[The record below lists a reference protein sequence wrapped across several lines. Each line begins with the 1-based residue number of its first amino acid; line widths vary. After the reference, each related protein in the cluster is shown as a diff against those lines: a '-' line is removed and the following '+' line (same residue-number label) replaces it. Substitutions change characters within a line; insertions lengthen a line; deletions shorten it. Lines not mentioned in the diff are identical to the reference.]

1 MLFFTVDWNIMSNNA
16 MSQLASEVP
25 TSIEELS
32 ILGALGENVIKEYGE
47 RLVKNIK
54 AYIDQ
59 ENLQVHLE
67 KHKGRKRHLPSES
80 APENGRPSAKKV
92 MSKNVLPVQNDDEF
106 DIGIDFS
113 SIEIPN
119 APVNDKSSYF

>member
-1 MLFFTVDWNIMSNNA
+1 M
-16 MSQLASEVP
+16 
-25 TSIEELS
+25 
-32 ILGALGENVIKEYGE
+32 IKEYGE

-59 ENLQVHLE
+59 ENLQVHIE

-80 APENGRPSAKKV
+80 ASNSGSGPSAKKV

-113 SIEIPN
+113 SIEIPD
-119 APVNDKSSYF
+119 APMNNKSSYF